1 MKKKVAIFSAPS
13 GSGKTTVVKHLI
25 SKYPCLEFSVSATTR
40 QPRGQEVDG
49 RDYYFLSEEE
59 FLARVAAG
67 EFVEYE
73 QVYKGSY
80 YGTLKSEVE
89 RIWAKGNIIL
99 FDVDVKGGVSLKKY
113 FGDEALSVFIQ
124 APSPE
129 ELRRRLEKRGT
140 DSPEAIEK
148 RVAKAAEEMEY
159 ADKFDIVL
167 INDDLDMCLRKAEH
181 LPIFTDKT
189 VALYFGTFNPLHIGH
204 VNILRYLAGCG
215 LDEVRMIVSPQSP
228 FKEEAS
234 LSDEQRLAQVRAD
247 IARLGLD
254 VTVSDIEYQL
264 ERPSYT
270 INTLRHLQAAEPDTH
285 FILVMGADNL
295 EGFKRWKCWQEI
307 VTDYEIWVYPRPGV
321 ENTAELCKDLQAR
334 LLDAPLTDISS
345 TDIRNGKKTSGLN

>member
-59 FLARVAAG
+59 FLARVDAG

-113 FGDEALSVFIQ
+113 FGDDALSVFIQ

-129 ELRRRLEKRGT
+129 ELRRRLVKRGT

-181 LPIFTDKT
+181 LPIFNDKT

-204 VNILRYLAGCG
+204 VNILRYLCGCN

-228 FKEEAS
+228 FKEEVSAS
-234 LSDEQRLAQVRAD
+234 DAQRLAAVRSQ
-247 IARLGLD
+247 IAQLGLD
-254 VTVSDIEYQL
+254 VTVSDVEYHL

-321 ENTAELCKDLQAR
+321 ENAAELCKDLQAR

-345 TDIRNGKKTSGLN
+345 TDIRNGKKTSGLD